1 MRWSW
6 FACSIWTAT
15 ATRSLAAAEIDFGVG
30 NLTRALVSQKIR
42 VDLVYRTMANGRYG
56 EAQSCTASRYRW
68 GAGTGTR
75 RTSLNSD
82 LTGDGVLDMVT
93 TEGGETV
100 QVLRGTGTGFES
112 KPMASLD
119 VGFDQS
125 EDKLWV
131 GDLTGD
137 GRAEIVVWRPEG
149 RSAKVLQL
157 Q

>member
-1 MRWSW
+1 MLSPP
-6 FACSIWTAT
+6 SVVT
-15 ATRSLAAAEIDFGVG
+15 
-30 NLTRALVSQKIR
+30 
-42 VDLVYRTMANGRYG
+42 
-56 EAQSCTASRYRW
+56 
-68 GAGTGTR
+68 
-75 RTSLNSD
+75 
-82 LTGDGVLDMVT
+82 MVT
-93 TEGGETV
+93 TEGGESI
-100 QVLRGTGTGFES
+100 QILKGTGTGFEG
-112 KPMASLD
+112 KPTATLD